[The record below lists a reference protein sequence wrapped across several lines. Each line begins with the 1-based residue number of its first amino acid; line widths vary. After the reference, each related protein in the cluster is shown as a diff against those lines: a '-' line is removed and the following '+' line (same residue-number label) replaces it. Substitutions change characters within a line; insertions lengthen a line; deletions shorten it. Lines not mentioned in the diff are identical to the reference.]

1 VGVLV
6 PFLLGVLIQETLSV
20 SVAPKVPLR
29 GLVQVE
35 MESESESEVMD
46 WNIPKKLVYRKG
58 GQIGPLFSLAGWY
71 VRSGGNLDLTKEFL
85 RRVGGI
91 DRDDG
96 DYGTIPLNL
105 LARPQAMTPLGTLEL
120 DPRAPAGGGVMWVQG
135 TEKLRSLIDKLFEG
149 GEFPLNNPPSEANWH
164 SYETVLF
171 PAVVKVVERLIR
183 EQLRAQQQI
192 RNRHHADFQFRGV
205 WEWTAICDTKDP
217 RACPPR
223 LRDGTV
229 EQQHQQQMGAVVSN
243 REGFGV
249 NVQASLN
256 LHHDWTNPCV
266 AEVYNEIKGD
276 PEARI
281 FNFWVALTDVSTA
294 PLGFVTGGFQ
304 QVSVVNWE
312 LASPASVTFA
322 DMKKGDIVVFD
333 TLQKIHGALPIVMEK
348 EENQRVSMEFRV
360 IFSAWQ

>member
-1 VGVLV
+1 
-6 PFLLGVLIQETLSV
+6 
-20 SVAPKVPLR
+20 
-29 GLVQVE
+29 VE

-58 GQIGPLFSLAGWY
+58 GQIGPLFSLVGWD
-71 VRSGGNLDLTKEFL
+71 VRSGENLHLTKEFR

-91 DRDDG
+91 ILDDG
-96 DYGTIPLNL
+96 VYGTIPLNL
-105 LARPQAMTPLGTLEL
+105 LARPQAMTPLGTLEI
-120 DPRAPAGGGVMWVQG
+120 DPGAPAGGGVMWVQG
-135 TEKLRSLIDKLFEG
+135 TKELRSLIDKFSAAEN
-149 GEFPLNNPPSEANWH
+149 FPLNNPPSAANWL
-164 SYETVLF
+164 SYEEVLF
-171 PAVVKVVERLIR
+171 PAVLKVVERLIR
-183 EQLRAQQQI
+183 EQLREQQQI
-192 RNRHHADFQFRGV
+192 PDRHYADFHFRGV
-205 WEWTAICDTKDP
+205 WKWTAICNTKDP

-229 EQQHQQQMGAVVSN
+229 EQQHQQQMGAVVSS
-243 REGFGV
+243 RVGFGV

-266 AEVYNEIKGD
+266 AEVYDEIKGD

-304 QVSVVNWE
+304 KVSVVNWE
-312 LASPASVTFA
+312 QLASPASVTFA
-322 DMKKGDIVVFD
+322 DMKQGDIVVFD

-348 EENQRVSMEFRV
+348 EENQNQRLSMEFRV